1 MLVMMI
7 TSTMFTRETPMT
19 MNRMTVSICA
29 DGSDDED
36 EDGDDDDDDDR
47 VAGGYGSGD
56 DDVTTEDCY
65 DNEQLCYRI

>member
-36 EDGDDDDDDDR
+36 EDGDDDDDDR
-47 VAGGYGSGD
+47 VAGGDGSGD

>member
-1 MLVMMI
+1 
-7 TSTMFTRETPMT
+7 MT

-36 EDGDDDDDDDR
+36 EDGDDDDDR

>member
-1 MLVMMI
+1 
-7 TSTMFTRETPMT
+7 MT

-36 EDGDDDDDDDR
+36 EDGDDDDDDR
-47 VAGGYGSGD
+47 VAGGYGSG